1 MLSLL
6 LLIQFTE
13 FTIEKPQTQ
22 HVYAPIRIR
31 TGGEMLPENKNDV
44 GGLQTA
50 MVNGKLSH
58 LEGMENSEA
67 QSKQDAAARKQ

>member
-1 MLSLL
+1 MFRPRRQIFASDLCM

-22 HVYAPIRIR
+22 HVYAPIRMR
-31 TGGEMLPENKNDV
+31 RENKNDV

-50 MVNGKLSH
+50 MNGELSH
-58 LEGMENSEA
+58 LEGS
-67 QSKQDAAARKQ
+67 